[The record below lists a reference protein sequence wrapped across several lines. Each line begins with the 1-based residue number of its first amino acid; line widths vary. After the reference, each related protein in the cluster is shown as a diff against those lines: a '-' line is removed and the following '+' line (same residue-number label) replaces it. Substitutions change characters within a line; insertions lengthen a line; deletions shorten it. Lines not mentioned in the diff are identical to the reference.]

1 MISEHLWLAC
11 TQNPGQTTRAQ
22 GPSSNVA
29 VLILRERWDRP
40 PHPGV
45 LYPNSIA
52 PTDSAGLTPS

>member
-11 TQNPGQTTRAQ
+11 TQNPGQATRPQ

-40 PHPGV
+40 PPGV